1 MVGGLNGSVVNKVV
15 RVSVCAAVTVVV
27 ALGSLVGGGSAT
39 ADSLSRYLN
48 LPLVNRDA
56 SQGPGGVH
64 PALPTDASTLQ
75 RLVDQARDRGLDPSS
90 YEALLF
96 QYWLVETTTRAGID
110 LASWNP
116 RDGVGANH
124 QNLLKSYRY
133 YEDLQLAHRELQW
146 AGMGGL
152 VGGDFGGGLLDYKDA
167 TEIFEFSRLQP
178 VAHAIVARANELAGP
193 QAVNSLPGGLRALA
207 RVGAQI
213 TADDLRQVQGQI
225 LVMQKNI
232 FSDLMPMHRAYVV
245 GGLPALREMNA
256 AGLFDDE
263 IMRAWEGIASKEPA
277 AVAAGNARLLQRE
290 QGEVIAKQWD
300 ATRNYKGDVGEAM
313 TYGSTVAAAPSV
325 AGVVPPRD
333 IRQLTVPGR
342 APDGRKVIVS
352 LPLPEWNWS
361 VYEDRWVYIS
371 TELLPKYRKQVEY
384 NWPALSAAMRA
395 PYFEQMETH
404 RPTRNLLPLMQS
416 VLTSIKV
423 TYQ

>member
-1 MVGGLNGSVVNKVV
+1 MVGCLNGSIVNKVV
-15 RVSVCAAVTVVV
+15 RVSVCAAVAVVV
-27 ALGSLVGGGSAT
+27 ALGSLVSGGTAS

-64 PALPTDASTLQ
+64 PALPTDPATLQ
-75 RLVDQARDRGLDPSS
+75 RLVGQARDQGLAPSS
-90 YEALLF
+90 YQALLF

-116 RDGVGANH
+116 RAGVGANH

-152 VGGDFGGGLLDYKDA
+152 VGADFGGGLLDYKDA
-167 TEIFEFSRLQP
+167 TEIFELSRLQP
-178 VAHAIVARANELAGP
+178 VAHAIVARVNELAGP

-207 RVGAQI
+207 RVGAKI

-245 GGLPALREMNA
+245 GGLPALREMHE
-256 AGLFDDE
+256 AGIFDDE
-263 IMRAWEGIASKEPA
+263 IMSAWEGIASRKPA

-290 QGEVIAKQWD
+290 QGEVINKQWD

-333 IRQLTVPGR
+333 IRQLKVPGR
-342 APDGRKVIVS
+342 ALDGRKVTVS

-371 TELLPKYRKQVEY
+371 TELLPKYRTQVEY
-384 NWPALSAAMRA
+384 HWPALRAAMSV

-404 RPTRNLLPLMQS
+404 RPTRNLLPLMES

>member
-1 MVGGLNGSVVNKVV
+1 M
-15 RVSVCAAVTVVV
+15 
-27 ALGSLVGGGSAT
+27 
-39 ADSLSRYLN
+39 
-48 LPLVNRDA
+48 
-56 SQGPGGVH
+56 
-64 PALPTDASTLQ
+64 
-75 RLVDQARDRGLDPSS
+75 

-116 RDGVGANH
+116 RDGVAANH

-133 YEDLQLAHRELQW
+133 YEDLQRAHRELQW

-207 RVGAQI
+207 RAGAKI

-245 GGLPALREMNA
+245 GGLPALREMND
-256 AGLFDDE
+256 AGIFDDE

-290 QGEVIAKQWD
+290 QGEVIARQWD

-384 NWPALSAAMRA
+384 NWPALSAAMGA

-404 RPTRNLLPLMQS
+404 RPTRNLLPLIQS